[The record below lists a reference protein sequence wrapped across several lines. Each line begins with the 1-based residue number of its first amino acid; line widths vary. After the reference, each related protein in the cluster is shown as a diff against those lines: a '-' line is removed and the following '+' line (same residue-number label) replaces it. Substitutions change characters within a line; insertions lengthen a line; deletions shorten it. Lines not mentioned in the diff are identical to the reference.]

1 MNMNCETMKRRALLD
16 QSGELSWWGRR
27 RLNAHLERCADCRA
41 FRNELRRLTDVVRSV
56 HWDESFDARL
66 ADRIAAAAPAPAAHT
81 ERRRERFSH
90 LSWQPVLAY
99 SALSVFL
106 ALVFVL
112 VLRPFHRPT
121 TVARV
126 TPAAKSEIAWDAELD
141 DRIATLD
148 SLLNRAGSDWNDM
161 EAAATENGDLD
172 SIATQL
178 LALEGE
184 QI

>member
-1 MNMNCETMKRRALLD
+1 MNCEAMKNRALLD

-27 RLNAHLERCADCRA
+27 RLESHLARCADCRA
-41 FRNELRRLTDVVRSV
+41 FRNELLRLTDAVRSV

-66 ADRIAAAAPAPAAHT
+66 AGRIAAAAPGPSAHT
-81 ERRRERFSH
+81 ERRRERFNH
-90 LSWQPVLAY
+90 LSWHPALAY
-99 SALSVFL
+99 SALSVLL
-106 ALVFVL
+106 ALAFVL
-112 VLRPFHRPT
+112 VLRPFHRT
-121 TVARV
+121 GTIARV
-126 TPAAKSEIAWDAELD
+126 TPDAEVEIAWDVDLD

-148 SLLNRAGSDWNDM
+148 SLLNRADLDWSDT
-161 EAAATENGDLD
+161 ETAAAENGDLD